1 MRWLA
6 RIGQGEG
13 PGLECACVFEERQ
26 GSEHGWSKDS
36 KGICI
41 ASDEVSVVRET
52 GFHRP
57 RKAFARIGAFT
68 PNKSH

>member
-13 PGLECACVFEERQ
+13 PGLECICVFEERQ
-26 GSEHGWSKDS
+26 ESEHGWSKDS
-36 KGICI
+36 KAICI

-52 GFHRP
+52 GFHRASEGIC
-57 RKAFARIGAFT
+57 KDWSFY
-68 PNKSH
+68 SE